1 MMSPRWQKV
10 FADIWGHK
18 FRSLLVV
25 ASITIGLFATGL
37 IVSMD
42 LIISQ
47 DMKAGYAAVNPAN
60 IEIFASPF
68 DQDLVDSV
76 RHVDG
81 VRQAEGVQTL
91 TLRVENTKG
100 EWQPIELKA
109 IPDIDKMAT
118 NLVSLKQGVWPPQER
133 QVAID
138 AYRLGEV
145 AQGVGSTIQVE
156 LPSGKIRELS
166 VTAVTHDQ
174 TIGSVGAGGF
184 FLAPVQGYI
193 TFSTLEW
200 LESPLRMNRLYVTV
214 LDNSTDRAH
223 LQEIADRVTHAVEE
237 SGNVVLFSQVR
248 PENDHPNR
256 VYVDA
261 ISAVLVVLGFLV
273 MFLSAFL
280 ITNTLSA
287 LLNQQ
292 VNHIGIMKAIGARR
306 GQIIAVYM
314 SLIFIYGLTAF
325 VIALPLSGL
334 AAYALM
340 QNFASAINIDL
351 QGFRIEAS
359 VVWLELGI
367 ALVIPQLAGFLP
379 ILNGTRIS
387 VVEALSGL
395 SQNKPRDTKSNRG
408 SFRRLPRPILL
419 SLRNTFRRLGRLSL
433 TLLTLTL
440 GGAIFI
446 ATFNVQSSLTKYIER
461 IGHYFLADVTVNLN
475 DSARISEIEPII
487 QDVPGVAHVEGWAE
501 TAAVLVKSDGTSGQS
516 VSLLAPPAGSRL
528 VNPVML
534 EGRWLRPG
542 DDASVVVNERFR
554 ETFPRLQPGDQIK
567 MKISGEEKTVTVIGF
582 FQMAGKS
589 SGYLAYTTYEYLSV
603 VTHQNNRANSFHVVA
618 AQNNMNLQQQN
629 ALGRA
634 IETRLKDH
642 GFRVAEVEAGRSLTA
657 DTASGLNILTG
668 FLLIMAILIAV
679 VGSIGL
685 AGTMSLNV
693 LERTRE
699 IGIIR
704 AIGASDRSV
713 MELVM
718 VEGLLI
724 GLMSWI
730 FGLLLALPVSSLMA
744 NAIILALFGATA
756 DFTFTLIGVI
766 LWLVVV
772 VILSVLASVGPARNA
787 TRLTIREVLAYE

>member
-1 MMSPRWQKV
+1 MMRPRWQKV

-25 ASITIGLFATGL
+25 ASITIGLFAAGL
-37 IVSMD
+37 IVSMN

-47 DMKAGYAAVNPAN
+47 DMKAGYRAINPAN
-60 IEIFASPF
+60 IQIFASPF

-76 RHVDG
+76 RHIDG

-91 TLRVENTKG
+91 TLRVLNTKG

-109 IPDIDKMAT
+109 IPDIEKMEI
-118 NLVSLKQGVWPPQER
+118 NLVSLKQGIWPPQDR

-138 AYRLGEV
+138 VYRLGEV
-145 AQGVGSTIQVE
+145 SRGVGSTIQVE

-166 VTAVTHDQ
+166 VVGVTHDQ

-193 TFSTLEW
+193 TLQTLEW
-200 LESPLRMNRLYVTV
+200 LDAPTLMNRLYVTV
-214 LDNSTDRAH
+214 RDNPTDRTH
-223 LQEIADRVTHAVEE
+223 LQEIANRVIHTVEAG
-237 SGNVVLFSQVR
+237 GNVVVFSQVR
-248 PENDHPNR
+248 PEDDHPNR

-280 ITNTLSA
+280 ITNTLAA

-306 GQIIAVYM
+306 GQIIAIYM
-314 SLIFIYGLTAF
+314 SLIFVYGLTAF
-325 VIALPLSGL
+325 AIALSLSGW

-340 QNFASAINIDL
+340 ENFAGAINIDL
-351 QGFRIEAS
+351 QGFRIETS
-359 VVWLELGI
+359 VIWLELGI
-367 ALVIPQLAGFLP
+367 ALVIPQLAGIIP

-395 SQNKPRDTKSNRG
+395 SQNKPRDKKSNRE
-408 SFRRLPRPILL
+408 SFRRLPRPVLL
-419 SLRNTFRRLGRLSL
+419 SLRNTFRRPGRLFL

-461 IGHYFLADVTVNLN
+461 IGHYFLADVTVNLS
-475 DSARISEIEPII
+475 DSARIAEIEQII
-487 QDVPGVAHVEGWAE
+487 RGVPGVRHVEGWAA
-501 TAAVLVKSDGTSGQS
+501 TAAVLVKSDSTPGES
-516 VSLLAPPAGSRL
+516 VSLLAPPSSSRL
-528 VNPVML
+528 VDPVIL
-534 EGRWLRPG
+534 EGRWFQPG
-542 DDASVVVNERFR
+542 DDASIVVNERFR
-554 ETFPRLQPGDQIK
+554 ETFPNLQPGDQI
-567 MKISGEEKTVTVIGF
+567 MVKISGKEKVLTVIGF

-589 SGYLAYTTYEYLSV
+589 GGYLAYTTYEYLSV
-603 VTHQNNRANSFHVVA
+603 VIHQNNRANSFRVVA
-618 AQNNMNLQQQN
+618 SQENMTIEAQKT
-629 ALGRA
+629 LGRE
-634 IETRLKDH
+634 IETRLKGRGYRIAD
-642 GFRVAEVEAGRSLTA
+642 VQAGRSLTST
-657 DTASGLNILTG
+657 TASGLNILTG
-668 FLLIMAILIAV
+668 FLMMMAILIAI

-724 GLMSWI
+724 GLMSWL
-730 FGLLLALPVSSLMA
+730 FGLLLAFPVSALMA

-756 DFTFTLIGVI
+756 DFTFTPIGVI

>member
-1 MMSPRWQKV
+1 MMRPRWQKV
-10 FADIWGHK
+10 FADFWGHK
-18 FRSLLVV
+18 FRSLLVI
-25 ASITIGLFATGL
+25 ASIAVGLFAAGM
-37 IVSMD
+37 IVSMN

-47 DMKAGYAAVNPAN
+47 DMRAGYRSVNPAN
-60 IEIFASPF
+60 IQLFVSPF
-68 DQDLVDSV
+68 EQDLVDSV
-76 RHVDG
+76 RHIDG

-91 TLRVENTKG
+91 TLRVLNTKG

-109 IPDIDKMAT
+109 IPDIDTMAINRLSVKT
-118 NLVSLKQGVWPPQER
+118 GVWPPQDR

-138 AYRLGEV
+138 VYRLNEV
-145 AQGVGSTIQVE
+145 ATGVGDTIQVE
-156 LPSGKIRELS
+156 LPSGKIRELPIA
-166 VTAVTHDQ
+166 AVTHDQ

-193 TFSTLEW
+193 TFDTLAW
-200 LESPLRMNRLYVTV
+200 LDLPPLMNRLYVTV
-214 LDNSTDRAH
+214 QDDPTNRTH
-223 LQEIADRVTHAVEE
+223 LQEIANRVAHTVE
-237 SGNVVLFSQVR
+237 SGGKVVVFSQVR
-248 PENDHPNR
+248 PADDHPNR

-261 ISAVLVVLGFLV
+261 ITAVLVVLGFLV

-314 SLIFIYGLTAF
+314 SLIFVYGLTAF
-325 VIALPLSGL
+325 AIAMPLSGW

-351 QGFRIEAS
+351 QGFRFEIP

-367 ALVIPQLAGFLP
+367 ALVVPQLAGFLP

-395 SQNKPRDTKSNRG
+395 RQDKPRERAANRG
-408 SFRRLPRPILL
+408 SFRRLSRPMLL
-419 SLRNTFRRLGRLSL
+419 SLRNTFRRPGRLFL
-433 TLLTLTL
+433 TLFTLTL

-446 ATFNVQSSLTKYIER
+446 ATFNVQSSLTRYIDR
-461 IGHYFLADVTVNLN
+461 ISHYFLADVTVNLS
-475 DSARISEIEPII
+475 DSARIAEIEHLVR
-487 QDVPGVAHVEGWAE
+487 DVPGVKSVEGWAA
-501 TAAVLVKSDGTSGQS
+501 TAAVLVKSDGSSGES
-516 VSLLAPPAGSRL
+516 VSLLAPPLSSQL
-528 VNPVML
+528 VDPVLL
-534 EGRWLRPG
+534 EGRWFQPG
-542 DDASVVVNERFR
+542 DDASIVVNERFR
-554 ETFPRLQPGDQIK
+554 ETFPDLKPGDRIAV
-567 MKISGEEKTVTVIGF
+567 KISGKERVLTVIGF

-589 SGYLAYTTYEYLSV
+589 GGYLAYTTYEYLSAAI
-603 VTHQNNRANSFHVVA
+603 HQKNRANSFRVVA
-618 AQNNMNLQQQN
+618 SQDNLPIEGQK
-629 ALGRA
+629 ALGRE
-634 IETRLKDH
+634 IESRLKAH
-642 GFRVAEVEAGRSLTA
+642 GYRVAAVEAGRSLTST
-657 DTASGLNILTG
+657 TASGLNILTG
-668 FLLIMAILIAV
+668 FLLMMAVLIAI

-704 AIGASDRSV
+704 AIGASDRAV
-713 MELVM
+713 MDLVM

-724 GLMSWI
+724 GLMSWG
-730 FGLLLALPVSSLMA
+730 FGFLLAFPVSAVMA

-756 DFTFTLIGVI
+756 DFTFTPIGVI

-772 VILSVLASVGPARNA
+772 VFLSVLASVGPARNA

>member
-1 MMSPRWQKV
+1 MMRPRWQKV

-18 FRSLLVV
+18 FRSLLVI
-25 ASITIGLFATGL
+25 ASITIGLFAAGL
-37 IVSMD
+37 IVSMS
-42 LIISQ
+42 LIINQ
-47 DMKAGYAAVNPAN
+47 DMKAGYASVNPAG

-68 DQDLVDSV
+68 DRDLVDSI
-76 RHVDG
+76 RHVEG

-91 TLRVENTKG
+91 TLRVQNTKG

-109 IPDIDKMAT
+109 IPDIEMMDI
-118 NLVSLKQGVWPPQER
+118 NRVSLQQGIWPPRDRE
-133 QVAID
+133 VAID
-138 AYRLGEV
+138 VYRLGEI
-145 AQGVGSTIQVE
+145 AQGVGDTIRVE
-156 LPSGKIRELS
+156 LPSGKIRELT
-166 VTAVTHDQ
+166 VAAVTHDQ

-193 TFSTLEW
+193 TFATLEW
-200 LESPLRMNRLYVTV
+200 LDSPPLMNRLFVTV
-214 LDNSTDRAH
+214 QGNPTDRAY
-223 LQEIADRVTHAVEE
+223 LQVIADRVTHAVEAG
-237 SGNVVLFSQVR
+237 GNVVVFSQVR
-248 PENDHPNR
+248 PQNDHPNR

-261 ISAVLVVLGFLV
+261 ITAVLVVLGFLV
-273 MFLSAFL
+273 LFLSGFL

-314 SLIFIYGLTAF
+314 SLIFVYGLTAF
-325 VIALPLSGL
+325 AIALPLSGW

-351 QGFRIEAS
+351 QGFRIEPS

-367 ALVIPQLAGFLP
+367 ALIVPQLAGIIP

-395 SQNKPRDTKSNRG
+395 SQNKPRETRRDRG
-408 SFRRLPRPILL
+408 SFRRLSRPMLL
-419 SLRNTFRRLGRLSL
+419 SLRNTFRRPGRLVL
-433 TLLTLTL
+433 TLTTLTL

-446 ATFNVQSSLTKYIER
+446 ATFNVQSSLTNYIER
-461 IGHYFLADVTVNLN
+461 ISHYFLADVTVDLN
-475 DSARISEIEPII
+475 DSARISEVVQII
-487 QDVPGVAHVEGWAE
+487 RGVPGVSDVEGWAA
-501 TAAVLVKSDGTSGQS
+501 TAAVLVKSDGTPGES
-516 VSLLAPPAGSRL
+516 VSLLAPPADSTL
-528 VNPVML
+528 VNPVIL
-534 EGRWLRPG
+534 EGRWFRPG
-542 DDASVVVNERFR
+542 DDGVIVVNERFR
-554 ETFPRLQPGDQIK
+554 ETFPDLKTGDRIA
-567 MKISGEEKTVTVIGF
+567 MKISGSEKTLTVIGF

-589 SGYLAYTTYEYLSV
+589 GGYLSYTTYEYLSAV
-603 VTHQNNRANSFHVVA
+603 IHENNHANSFRVVGSRK
-618 AQNNMNLQQQN
+618 NMTLEEQI

-642 GFRVAEVEAGRSLTA
+642 GYRIADVQAGRSLTA
-657 DTASGLNILTG
+657 TTASGLNILTG
-668 FLLIMAILIAV
+668 FLLMMAVLIAI

-713 MELVM
+713 MNLVM

-724 GLMSWI
+724 GMMSW
-730 FGLLLALPVSSLMA
+730 LLGVVLALPVSSLMA
-744 NAIILALFGATA
+744 NAIIMALFGATA
-756 DFTFTLIGVI
+756 DFTFTPIGVI
-766 LWLVVV
+766 LWLFVV

>member
-1 MMSPRWQKV
+1 MMRPRWQKV

-25 ASITIGLFATGL
+25 ASITIGLFAAGL
-37 IVSMD
+37 IVSMS
-42 LIISQ
+42 LIINQ
-47 DMKAGYAAVNPAN
+47 DMKAGYASVNPAG

-81 VRQAEGVQTL
+81 VRQAEGVKTL
-91 TLRVENTKG
+91 TLRVLNTKG

-109 IPDIDKMAT
+109 IPDIETMDI
-118 NLVSLKQGVWPPQER
+118 NRVSVKEGIWPPQDR

-138 AYRLGEV
+138 VYRLGEI
-145 AQGVGSTIQVE
+145 AQGVGGTIQVE
-156 LPSGKIRELS
+156 LPSGKIRGLT

-193 TFSTLEW
+193 TFATLEW
-200 LESPLRMNRLYVTV
+200 LDSAPLMNRLYVTV
-214 LDNSTDRAH
+214 QDNPTDRAH
-223 LQEIADRVTHAVEE
+223 LQEIADRVTHAVETG
-237 SGNVVLFSQVR
+237 GNVVIFSHVR
-248 PENDHPNR
+248 PQNDHPNR

-261 ISAVLVVLGFLV
+261 ITAVLVVLGFLV
-273 MFLSAFL
+273 LFLSGFL

-292 VNHIGIMKAIGARR
+292 VNHIGIMKTIGARR

-325 VIALPLSGL
+325 AIALPLSGW

-351 QGFRIEAS
+351 QGFRIEPS

-367 ALVIPQLAGFLP
+367 ALVIPQLAGFVP
-379 ILNGTRIS
+379 IINGTRIS

-395 SQNKPRDTKSNRG
+395 SQNKPQKSLRNRE
-408 SFRRLPRPILL
+408 SFRRLSRPILL
-419 SLRNTFRRLGRLSL
+419 SLRNTFRRPGRLFL

-446 ATFNVQSSLTKYIER
+446 ATFNVQSSLTSYIER
-461 IGHYFLADVTVNLN
+461 IGHYFLADVTVNLS
-475 DSARISEIEPII
+475 DSARISEIEHII
-487 QDVPGVAHVEGWAE
+487 REVPGVRHVEGWAA
-501 TAAVLVKSDGTSGQS
+501 TAAVLVKSDGTPGES
-516 VSLLAPPAGSRL
+516 VSLLAPPAGSQL
-528 VNPVML
+528 VDPVIL
-534 EGRWLRPG
+534 KGRWFRPG
-542 DDASVVVNERFR
+542 DDAVIVVNERFR
-554 ETFPRLQPGDQIK
+554 ETFPELKLGDQIK
-567 MKISGEEKTVTVIGF
+567 IKIFGKEKVVTVIGF

-589 SGYLAYTTYEYLSV
+589 GGYLAYTTYEYLSFV
-603 VTHQNNRANSFHVVA
+603 IHQNNRANSFRVVGSQVNMSLE
-618 AQNNMNLQQQN
+618 AQK
-629 ALGRA
+629 ALGRE

-642 GFRVAEVEAGRSLTA
+642 GYRIADVQAGRSLTA
-657 DTASGLNILTG
+657 TTASGLNILTG
-668 FLLIMAILIAV
+668 FLLMMAVLIAV

-724 GLMSWI
+724 GLMSWV

-756 DFTFTLIGVI
+756 DFTFTPVGVI
-766 LWLVVV
+766 LWGIVV
-772 VILSVLASVGPARNA
+772 VILSVFASVGPARNA

>member
-1 MMSPRWQKV
+1 MMRPRWQKV

-18 FRSLLVV
+18 FRSLLVI
-25 ASITIGLFATGL
+25 ASITIGLFAAGL
-37 IVSMD
+37 IVSMT
-42 LIISQ
+42 LIINE
-47 DMKAGYAAVNPAN
+47 DMKAGFASVNPAG

-76 RHVDG
+76 RHMEG
-81 VRQAEGVQTL
+81 VRAAEGVQTL
-91 TLRVENTKG
+91 TLRVLNTKG
-100 EWQPIELKA
+100 EWQPIVLKA
-109 IPDIDKMAT
+109 VPDIETMDI
-118 NLVSLKQGVWPPQER
+118 NRVSVQQGIWPPRDR

-138 AYRLGEV
+138 VYRLGEI
-145 AQGVGSTIQVE
+145 AQGVGSTIKVE
-156 LPSGKIRELS
+156 LASGKIRELP
-166 VTAVTHDQ
+166 VAAVTHDQ

-193 TFSTLEW
+193 TFATLEW
-200 LESPLRMNRLYVTV
+200 LDSPPLMNRLYVTV
-214 LDNSTDRAH
+214 AENPADRVH
-223 LQEIADRVTHAVEE
+223 LQEVADRVTHAVEAA
-237 SGNVVLFSQVR
+237 GNVVVFSHVR
-248 PENDHPNR
+248 PQDDHPNR

-273 MFLSAFL
+273 LFLSGFL

-314 SLIFIYGLTAF
+314 SLIFVYGLTAF
-325 VIALPLSGL
+325 AVALPLSGW

-351 QGFRIEAS
+351 QGFRIEPS

-367 ALVIPQLAGFLP
+367 ALLIPQLAGFVP
-379 ILNGTRIS
+379 IINGTRIS

-395 SQNKPRDTKSNRG
+395 SQNKPRETRRDRG
-408 SFRRLPRPILL
+408 SFRRLSRPMLL
-419 SLRNTFRRLGRLSL
+419 SLRNTFRRPGRLIL
-433 TLLTLTL
+433 TLTTLTL

-446 ATFNVQSSLTKYIER
+446 ATFNVQSSLTRYIER
-461 IGHYFLADVTVNLN
+461 IGHYFLADVTVDLS
-475 DSARISEIEPII
+475 DSARISEVEQII
-487 QDVPGVAHVEGWAE
+487 RDVPGVADVEAWAA
-501 TAAVLVKSDGTSGQS
+501 TAAVLIKSDGTPGES
-516 VSLLAPPAGSRL
+516 VSLLAPPADSLL
-528 VNPVML
+528 VDPVIL
-534 EGRWLRPG
+534 EGRWFRPG
-542 DDASVVVNERFR
+542 DDAAIVVNERFR
-554 ETFPRLQPGDQIK
+554 ETFPDLKPGDRITI
-567 MKISGEEKTVTVIGF
+567 KISGSEKVVTVIGF

-589 SGYLAYTTYEYLSV
+589 GGYLSYTTYEYLSAV
-603 VTHQNNRANSFHVVA
+603 IHQNNHANSFHVVA
-618 AQNNMNLQQQN
+618 SRASMTLEQQK
-629 ALGRA
+629 ALGRE
-634 IETRLKDH
+634 IETRLKER
-642 GFRVAEVEAGRSLTA
+642 GFRVADVQAGRSLTA
-657 DTASGLNILTG
+657 TTASGLNILTG
-668 FLLIMAILIAV
+668 FLLMMAVLIAI

-713 MELVM
+713 MDLVM

-724 GLMSWI
+724 GMMSW
-730 FGLLLALPVSSLMA
+730 LLGVVLALPVSSLMA

-756 DFTFTLIGVI
+756 DFTFTPIGVI
-766 LWLVVV
+766 LWLFVV
-772 VILSVLASVGPARNA
+772 VILSILASVGPARNA

>member
-1 MMSPRWQKV
+1 MMRPRWQKV

-25 ASITIGLFATGL
+25 ASITIGLFAAGL
-37 IVSMD
+37 IVSMS
-42 LIISQ
+42 LIINE
-47 DMKAGYAAVNPAN
+47 DMKAGFSSVNPAG
-60 IEIFASPF
+60 IDLLASPF
-68 DQDLVDSV
+68 DQDLVDAV
-76 RHVDG
+76 RRIDG
-81 VRQAEGVQTL
+81 VRQAEGVRTL
-91 TLRVENTKG
+91 TLRVLNTKG

-109 IPDIDKMAT
+109 IPDIETMDI
-118 NLVSLKQGVWPPQER
+118 NRVSVLEGIWPPRDR

-138 AYRLGEV
+138 VYRLGEI
-145 AQGVGSTIQVE
+145 AGGIGSTIRVE
-156 LPSGKIRELS
+156 LPSGKIRELAL
-166 VTAVTHDQ
+166 TAVTHDQ

-193 TFSTLEW
+193 TFNTLEW
-200 LESPLRMNRLYVTV
+200 LDSTPQLNRLYVTV
-214 LDNSTDRAH
+214 QDNPTDRAH
-223 LQEIADRVTHAVEE
+223 LQEIADRVTHIVEAG
-237 SGNVVLFSQVR
+237 GNVVISSHLR
-248 PENDHPNR
+248 PQNDHPNR

-261 ISAVLVVLGFLV
+261 ITAVLIVLGFLV
-273 MFLSAFL
+273 LFLSGFL

-292 VNHIGIMKAIGARR
+292 VNHIGIMKTIGARR

-314 SLIFIYGLTAF
+314 SLIFVYGLTAF
-325 VIALPLSGL
+325 AIALPLSGW

-351 QGFRIEAS
+351 QGFRIEPS

-367 ALVIPQLAGFLP
+367 ALVIPQLAGFVP

-395 SQNKPRDTKSNRG
+395 SQNKPQKSPRNRE

-419 SLRNTFRRLGRLSL
+419 SLRNTFRRPGRLFL

-446 ATFNVQSSLTKYIER
+446 ATFNVQSSLTNYIER
-461 IGHYFLADVTVNLN
+461 IGHYFLADVTVNLS
-475 DSARISEIEPII
+475 DSARISEIEQII
-487 QDVPGVAHVEGWAE
+487 REVPGVRHVEGWAA
-501 TAAVLVKSDGTSGQS
+501 TAAVLVKSDGTPGES
-516 VSLLAPPAGSRL
+516 VSLLAPPEGSRM
-528 VNPVML
+528 VDPVIL
-534 EGRWLRPG
+534 EGRWFQPG
-542 DDASVVVNERFR
+542 DDAAIVVNERFR
-554 ETFPRLQPGDQIK
+554 EVFPELKLGDRIRIK
-567 MKISGEEKTVTVIGF
+567 IFGKEKTVTVIGF

-589 SGYLAYTTYEYLSV
+589 GGYLAYTTYEYLSV
-603 VTHQNNRANSFHVVA
+603 VIHQNNRANSFRVA
-618 AQNNMNLQQQN
+618 GFRDNMSLAEQK
-629 ALGRA
+629 ALGQE
-634 IETRLKDH
+634 IEIRLKEH
-642 GFRVAEVEAGRSLTA
+642 GYRISDVQAGRSLTST
-657 DTASGLNILTG
+657 TASGLNILTG
-668 FLLIMAILIAV
+668 FLLMMAVLIAV

-724 GLMSWI
+724 GLMSWV

-756 DFTFTLIGVI
+756 DFTFTPIGVI
-766 LWLVVV
+766 LWGIVV
-772 VILSVLASVGPARNA
+772 VILSVFASVGPARNA

>member
-1 MMSPRWQKV
+1 MMRPRWQKV

-18 FRSLLVV
+18 FRSLLVI
-25 ASITIGLFATGL
+25 ASITIGLFAAGL
-37 IVSMD
+37 IVSMS
-42 LIISQ
+42 LIINQ
-47 DMKAGYAAVNPAN
+47 DMKAGYAAINPAG
-60 IEIFASPF
+60 IEVFASPF
-68 DQDLVDSV
+68 DQDLVDSI
-76 RHVDG
+76 RRIDG

-91 TLRVENTKG
+91 TLRVLNTKG

-109 IPDIDKMAT
+109 IPDIETMAIGR
-118 NLVSLKQGVWPPQER
+118 VSVQEGIWPPQDR

-138 AYRLGEV
+138 VYRLGEV
-145 AQGVGSTIQVE
+145 AEGVGSTIQVE
-156 LPSGKIRELS
+156 LPSGKIRELA

-193 TFSTLEW
+193 TFDTLAW
-200 LESPLRMNRLYVTV
+200 LDSPPLMNRLYVTV
-214 LDNSTDRAH
+214 QDRPTDRDH
-223 LQEIADRVTHAVEE
+223 LQEIADRVTHAVEQG
-237 SGNVVLFSQVR
+237 GNVVVFSHVR
-248 PENDHPNR
+248 PQNDHPNR

-261 ISAVLVVLGFLV
+261 VTAVLVVLGFLV
-273 MFLSAFL
+273 LFLSAFL
-280 ITNTLSA
+280 ITNTLAA
-287 LLNQQ
+287 LLTQQ
-292 VNHIGIMKAIGARR
+292 VNHIGIMKTIGARR
-306 GQIIAVYM
+306 GQIIAIYM
-314 SLIFIYGLTAF
+314 SLIFVYGLTAF
-325 VIALPLSGL
+325 AIALPLSGW

-340 QNFASAINIDL
+340 RNFASAINIDL
-351 QGFRIEAS
+351 QGFRIEPS

-367 ALVIPQLAGFLP
+367 ALVIPQLAGIVP

-395 SQNKPRDTKSNRG
+395 SQNKPKEPKRSRG
-408 SFRRLPRPILL
+408 SFRRLSRPMLL
-419 SLRNTFRRLGRLSL
+419 SLRNTFRRPGRLAL
-433 TLLTLTL
+433 TLTTLTL

-446 ATFNVQSSLTKYIER
+446 ATFNVQSSLTRYIER

-475 DSARISEIEPII
+475 DSARISEVEQII
-487 QDVPGVAHVEGWAE
+487 RKVPGVAHVEGWAA
-501 TAAVLVKSDGTSGQS
+501 TSAVLVKSDGKPGES
-516 VSLLAPPAGSRL
+516 VSLLAPPADSRL
-528 VNPVML
+528 VDPVIL
-534 EGRWLRPG
+534 EGRWFRPG
-542 DDASVVVNERFR
+542 DDAVIVVNERFR
-554 ETFPRLQPGDQIK
+554 ETFPELKLGDHINIK
-567 MKISGEEKTVTVIGF
+567 IFGKEKIVSVIGF

-589 SGYLAYTTYEYLSV
+589 GGYLAYTTYEYLSV
-603 VTHQNNRANSFHVVA
+603 VIHQNNRANSFRVTGSRDTMSLEE
-618 AQNNMNLQQQN
+618 QK
-629 ALGRA
+629 ALGRE
-634 IETRLKDH
+634 IETSLKEH
-642 GFRVAEVEAGRSLTA
+642 GYRITDVQAGRSLTA
-657 DTASGLNILTG
+657 TTASGLNILTG
-668 FLLIMAILIAV
+668 FLLMMAVLIAV

-724 GLMSWI
+724 GLMSWV

-756 DFTFTLIGVI
+756 DFTFTPIGVI
-766 LWLVVV
+766 LWGIVV
-772 VILSVLASVGPARNA
+772 VILSVFASVGPARNA

>member
-1 MMSPRWQKV
+1 MMRPRWQKV

-18 FRSLLVV
+18 FRSLLVI
-25 ASITIGLFATGL
+25 ASITIGLFAAGL
-37 IVSMD
+37 IVSMS
-42 LIISQ
+42 LIINQ
-47 DMKAGYAAVNPAN
+47 DMKAGYASVNPAG

-68 DQDLVDSV
+68 DQDLVGSV
-76 RHVDG
+76 RHIEG

-91 TLRVENTKG
+91 TLRVQNTKG

-109 IPDIDKMAT
+109 IPDIETMDI
-118 NLVSLKQGVWPPQER
+118 NRVSVKEGIWPPRDR

-138 AYRLGEV
+138 VYRLGEV
-145 AQGVGSTIQVE
+145 AKGIGSTIQVE
-156 LPSGKIRELS
+156 LPSGKIRELT

-193 TFSTLEW
+193 TFATLDW
-200 LESPLRMNRLYVTV
+200 LDSAPLMNRLYVTV
-214 LDNSTDRAH
+214 QDNPTDRAH
-223 LQEIADRVTHAVEE
+223 LQEIADRVTHAVETA
-237 SGNVVLFSQVR
+237 GNVVIFSHVR
-248 PENDHPNR
+248 PQNDHPNR

-261 ISAVLVVLGFLV
+261 VTAVLVVLGFLV
-273 MFLSAFL
+273 LFLSGFL

-292 VNHIGIMKAIGARR
+292 VNHIGIMKTIGARR

-314 SLIFIYGLTAF
+314 SLIFVYGLTAF
-325 VIALPLSGL
+325 AIALPLSGW

-351 QGFRIEAS
+351 QGFRIEPS

-367 ALVIPQLAGFLP
+367 ALVIPQMAGFIP
-379 ILNGTRIS
+379 IINGTRIS

-395 SQNKPRDTKSNRG
+395 SQNKPPKRQRNRE
-408 SFRRLPRPILL
+408 SFRRLSRPILL
-419 SLRNTFRRLGRLSL
+419 SLRNTFRRPGRLFL

-446 ATFNVQSSLTKYIER
+446 ATFNVQSSLTRYIER
-461 IGHYFLADVTVNLN
+461 IGHYFLADVTVNLS
-475 DSARISEIEPII
+475 DSARISEIEQII
-487 QDVPGVAHVEGWAE
+487 REVPGVRHVEGWAA
-501 TAAVLVKSDGTSGQS
+501 TAAVLVKSDGTPGES

-528 VNPVML
+528 VDPVIL
-534 EGRWLRPG
+534 EGRWFQAG
-542 DDASVVVNERFR
+542 DDAAIVVNERFR
-554 ETFPRLQPGDQIK
+554 ETFPELKLGDRIK
-567 MKISGEEKTVTVIGF
+567 MKIFGQEKIVTVIGF

-589 SGYLAYTTYEYLSV
+589 GGYLAYTTYEYLSV
-603 VTHQNNRANSFHVVA
+603 VIHQNNRANSFRVVGSRDTMSLE
-618 AQNNMNLQQQN
+618 AQK
-629 ALGRA
+629 ALGRE
-634 IETRLKDH
+634 IETRLKERGYRISD
-642 GFRVAEVEAGRSLTA
+642 VQAGRSLTA
-657 DTASGLNILTG
+657 TTASGLNILTG
-668 FLLIMAILIAV
+668 FLLMMAVLIAV

-730 FGLLLALPVSSLMA
+730 FGLLLALPVSSMMA

-756 DFTFTLIGVI
+756 DFTFTPIGVI
-766 LWLVVV
+766 LWGIVV
-772 VILSVLASVGPARNA
+772 VILSVFASVGPARNA

>member
-1 MMSPRWQKV
+1 MMRPRWQKV

-18 FRSLLVV
+18 FRSLLVI
-25 ASITIGLFATGL
+25 ASITIGLFAAGL
-37 IVSMD
+37 IVSMS
-42 LIISQ
+42 LIINQ
-47 DMKAGYAAVNPAN
+47 DMKAGYAAVNPAE
-60 IEIFASPF
+60 IQIFASPF
-68 DQDLVDSV
+68 DQDLVDSI
-76 RHVDG
+76 RHVEG

-91 TLRVENTKG
+91 TLRVRNLKG

-109 IPDIDKMAT
+109 IPEIATMDI
-118 NLVSLKQGVWPPQER
+118 NRVSVQQGAWPPQDR

-138 AYRLGEV
+138 VYRLGEV
-145 AQGVGSTIQVE
+145 AAGVGSAIQVE

-166 VTAVTHDQ
+166 VAAVTHDQ

-193 TFSTLEW
+193 TFATLEW
-200 LESPLRMNRLYVTV
+200 LDAPPLMNRLYVTV
-214 LDNSTDRAH
+214 RENPTDRAH
-223 LQEIADRVTHAVEE
+223 LQEIADKVTHAVEDG
-237 SGNVVLFSQVR
+237 GNVVVFSQVR
-248 PENDHPNR
+248 PQNDHPNR

-261 ISAVLVVLGFLV
+261 ITAVLVVLGFLV
-273 MFLSAFL
+273 LFLSGFL
-280 ITNTLSA
+280 ITNTLAA

-306 GQIIAVYM
+306 GQIISVYM
-314 SLIFIYGLTAF
+314 SLIFVYGLTAF
-325 VIALPLSGL
+325 AVALPLSGW

-351 QGFRIEAS
+351 QGFRIEPS

-367 ALVIPQLAGFLP
+367 ALLIPQLAGIVP

-395 SQNKPRDTKSNRG
+395 SQNKPRETKRDRG
-408 SFRRLPRPILL
+408 SFRRLSRPMLL
-419 SLRNTFRRLGRLSL
+419 SLRNTFRRPGRLAL
-433 TLLTLTL
+433 TLTTLTL

-446 ATFNVQSSLTKYIER
+446 ATFNVQSSLTNYISR
-461 IGHYFLADVTVNLN
+461 ISHYFLADVTVNLN
-475 DSARISEIEPII
+475 SGARRSEVEQII
-487 QDVPGVAHVEGWAE
+487 RAVPGVADVEGWAA
-501 TAAVLVKSDGTSGQS
+501 TAAVLVKADGTPGDS
-516 VSLLAPPAGSRL
+516 VSLLAPPADSTL
-528 VNPVML
+528 VNPVIL

-542 DDASVVVNERFR
+542 DDGSIVVNERFR
-554 ETFPRLQPGDQIK
+554 ETFPDLKPGDRIK
-567 MKISGEEKTVTVIGF
+567 IKISGSEKVLTVIGF

-589 SGYLAYTTYEYLSV
+589 GGFLAYTTYEYLSV
-603 VTHQNNRANSFHVVA
+603 VIHQNNHANSFRVVA
-618 AQNNMNLQQQN
+618 SRKNMTLAEQK
-629 ALGRA
+629 ALGQA
-634 IETRLKDH
+634 IETRLKQR
-642 GFRVAEVEAGRSLTA
+642 GFRIAEVEAGRSLTA
-657 DTASGLNILTG
+657 TTASGLNILTG
-668 FLLIMAILIAV
+668 FLLMMAVLIAV

-704 AIGASDRSV
+704 AIGASDRAV
-713 MELVM
+713 MNLVM

-730 FGLLLALPVSSLMA
+730 IGVGLALPVSSLMA
-744 NAIILALFGATA
+744 NAIIMALFGATA
-756 DFTFTLIGVI
+756 DFTFTPIGVF

-772 VILSVLASVGPARNA
+772 VILSVFASVGPARNA

>member
-18 FRSLLVV
+18 FRSLLVI

-42 LIISQ
+42 LIIGQ
-47 DMKAGYAAVNPAN
+47 DMKTGYAAVNPAN
-60 IEIFASPF
+60 IEIFATPF
-68 DQDLVDSV
+68 NQDLVDSI
-76 RHVDG
+76 RHIDG
-81 VRQAEGVQTL
+81 IRQVEGVQTL
-91 TLRVENTKG
+91 TLRVLNTKG
-100 EWQPIELKA
+100 EWQPIELQA
-109 IPDIDKMAT
+109 IPDIETMAI
-118 NLVSLKQGVWPPQER
+118 NRLSLKQGAWPPQDR

-138 AYRLGEV
+138 AYRLTEV
-145 AQGVGSTIQVE
+145 AKGVGSTIQVE
-156 LPSGKIRELS
+156 LPSGTIRELP
-166 VTAVTHDQ
+166 VVAVTHDQ

-193 TFSTLEW
+193 TYATLEW
-200 LESPLRMNRLYVTV
+200 LESPLLMNRLYITV
-214 LDNSTDRAH
+214 QVNPNDRVH
-223 LQEIADRVTHAVEE
+223 LQAIADRVTRTVED

-248 PENDHPNR
+248 PEDDHPNR

-273 MFLSAFL
+273 MFLSGFL

-292 VNHIGIMKAIGARR
+292 VSHIGIMKAIGARR

-325 VIALPLSGL
+325 VIALPLSGW
-334 AAYALM
+334 AAYVLM
-340 QNFASAINIDL
+340 QNFASAINVDL
-351 QGFRIEAS
+351 QGFRIEPS

-395 SQNKPRDTKSNRG
+395 RQNKPRETKSNGGRF
-408 SFRRLPRPILL
+408 SHLPRPILL
-419 SLRNTFRRLGRLSL
+419 SLRNTFRRPGRLAL
-433 TLLTLTL
+433 TLLTLTM

-487 QDVPGVAHVEGWAE
+487 QGVPGVTHVEGWAE
-501 TAAVLVKSDGTSGQS
+501 TAAVLVKSDGTPGES
-516 VSLLAPPAGSRL
+516 VSLLAPPAGSKL

-534 EGRWLRPG
+534 EGRWLRAG
-542 DDASVVVNERFR
+542 DDGSVVVNERFR
-554 ETFPRLQPGDQIK
+554 ETFPNLKPGDQIK

-589 SGYLAYTTYEYLSV
+589 GGYLAYTTYEYLSV

-618 AQNNMNLQQQN
+618 ARNNMTLEQQN

-634 IETRLKDH
+634 IETRLKEH
-642 GFRVAEVEAGRSLTA
+642 GFSVAEAQAGRSLTST
-657 DTASGLNILTG
+657 TASGLNILTD
-668 FLLIMAILIAV
+668 FLLIMAILIAI

-704 AIGASDRSV
+704 AIGASDRAV
-713 MELVM
+713 MEMVM

-724 GLMSWI
+724 GMMSWI
-730 FGLLLALPVSSLMA
+730 LGVLLALPVSSLMA

-756 DFTFTLIGVI
+756 DFTFAPIGII

>member
-18 FRSLLVV
+18 FRSLLVI
-25 ASITIGLFATGL
+25 ASIAIGLFAAGL

-47 DMKAGYAAVNPAN
+47 DMKTGYASVNPAN
-60 IEIFASPF
+60 IEIYASPF
-68 DQDLVDSV
+68 DQDLVDAV
-76 RHVDG
+76 RHIDG

-91 TLRVENTKG
+91 TLRVLNTKG

-109 IPDIDKMAT
+109 IPDIGQSEVNRVK
-118 NLVSLKQGVWPPQER
+118 LLQGVWPPQDR

-138 AYRLGEV
+138 KYRLGEV

-193 TFSTLEW
+193 TFATLDW
-200 LESPLRMNRLYVTV
+200 LDSPPLMNRLYVTV
-214 LDNSTDRAH
+214 ADNPTDRAH
-223 LQEIADRVTHAVEE
+223 LQEVADRVTHAVED
-237 SGNVVLFSQVR
+237 SGKVVVFSQVR
-248 PENDHPNR
+248 PEDDHPNH

-261 ISAVLVVLGFLV
+261 ISAVLVMLGFLV
-273 MFLSAFL
+273 VFLSGFL

-314 SLIFIYGLTAF
+314 SLIFIYGLVAF
-325 VIALPLSGL
+325 VIALPLSGW

-340 QNFASAINIDL
+340 QNFASAINVDL
-351 QGFRIEAS
+351 QGFRIEPS

-395 SQNKPRDTKSNRG
+395 RQNKPRDSKRNRE
-408 SFRRLPRPILL
+408 SIRRLPRPMLL
-419 SLRNTFRRLGRLSL
+419 SLRNTFRRPGRLFL

-461 IGHYFLADVTVNLN
+461 IGHYFLADVTVSLN
-475 DSARISEIEPII
+475 DSARISEIESII
-487 QDVPGVAHVEGWAE
+487 RDVPGVAHVEGWAA
-501 TAAVLVKSDGTSGQS
+501 TGAVLMKSDGTPGES
-516 VSLLAPPAGSRL
+516 VSLLAPPSGSEL
-528 VNPVML
+528 VNPVIL

-542 DDASVVVNERFR
+542 DDGSIVVNERFR
-554 ETFPRLQPGDQIK
+554 ETFPDLKPGDQIK
-567 MKISGEEKTVTVIGF
+567 IKISGKEQTLTVIGF

-589 SGYLAYTTYEYLSV
+589 GGYLAYTTYEYLSV
-603 VTHQNNRANSFHVVA
+603 VIHQNNRANSFHVVA
-618 AQNNMNLQQQN
+618 TRENMTLEQQN

-634 IETRLKDH
+634 IETRLKEH
-642 GFRVAEVEAGRSLTA
+642 GFRVSEVEAGRSLTST
-657 DTASGLNILTG
+657 TASGLNILTS
-668 FLLIMAILIAV
+668 FLLIMAVLIAI

-718 VEGLLI
+718 VEGMLI
-724 GLMSWI
+724 GLMSWVL
-730 FGLLLALPVSSLMA
+730 GLLLALPVSSLMA

-756 DFTFTLIGVI
+756 DFTFTPIGVF

>member
-1 MMSPRWQKV
+1 MMRPRWQKV

-18 FRSLLVV
+18 FRSLLVI
-25 ASITIGLFATGL
+25 ASITIGLFAAGL
-37 IVSMD
+37 IVSMS
-42 LIISQ
+42 LIINQ
-47 DMKAGYAAVNPAN
+47 DMKAGYASVNPAE
-60 IEIFASPF
+60 IEVFASPF

-76 RHVDG
+76 RHIDG
-81 VRQAEGVQTL
+81 VRQAEGAQIL
-91 TLRVENTKG
+91 TLRVLNTKG

-109 IPDIDKMAT
+109 VPEIDTMDI
-118 NLVSLKQGVWPPQER
+118 NRVSVQQGVWPPQDR

-138 AYRLGEV
+138 VYRLGEV
-145 AQGVGSTIQVE
+145 ARGVGGTIQVE
-156 LPSGKIRELS
+156 LPSGKIRELA
-166 VTAVTHDQ
+166 VAAVTHDQ

-193 TFSTLEW
+193 TFATLAW
-200 LESPLRMNRLYVTV
+200 MDSPPLMNRLYVTV
-214 LDNSTDRAH
+214 QGDPTDRAH
-223 LQEIADRVTHAVEE
+223 LQDVADRVTHAVEA
-237 SGNVVLFSQVR
+237 GGYVVVFSQVR
-248 PENDHPNR
+248 PQDDHPNR

-261 ISAVLVVLGFLV
+261 ITAVLVVLGFLV
-273 MFLSAFL
+273 LFLSGFL
-280 ITNTLSA
+280 ITNTLAA

-314 SLIFIYGLTAF
+314 SLIFVYGLTAF
-325 VIALPLSGL
+325 AIALPLSGW

-351 QGFRIEAS
+351 QGFRIEPS

-367 ALVIPQLAGFLP
+367 ALVIPQLAGIVP

-395 SQNKPRDTKSNRG
+395 SQKKTRETKRDRG
-408 SFRRLPRPILL
+408 SFRKLSRPMLL
-419 SLRNTFRRLGRLSL
+419 SLRNTFRRPGRLFL

-446 ATFNVQSSLTKYIER
+446 ATFNVQTSLTNYIER
-461 IGHYFLADVTVNLN
+461 IGHYFLADVTVNLS
-475 DSARISEIEPII
+475 DSARIAEVEQII
-487 QDVPGVAHVEGWAE
+487 RGVPGVAHVEGWAA
-501 TAAVLVKSDGTSGQS
+501 TAAVLEKSDGTPGES
-516 VSLLAPPAGSRL
+516 VSLLAPPAASRL
-528 VNPVML
+528 VDPVIL
-534 EGRWLRPG
+534 EGRWFRPG
-542 DDASVVVNERFR
+542 DEAAIVVNERFR
-554 ETFPRLQPGDQIK
+554 ETFPDLKLGDQIR
-567 MKISGEEKTVTVIGF
+567 MKIFGQEKTVTVIGF

-589 SGYLAYTTYEYLSV
+589 GGYLAYTTYEYLSV
-603 VTHQNNRANSFHVVA
+603 VIHQNNRANSFRVVGS
-618 AQNNMNLQQQN
+618 QNHMSLDAQN
-629 ALGRA
+629 ALGRE
-634 IETRLKDH
+634 IETRLKENGYRITD
-642 GFRVAEVEAGRSLTA
+642 VQAGRSLTA
-657 DTASGLNILTG
+657 TTASGLNILTG
-668 FLLIMAILIAV
+668 FLLMMAVLIAI

-730 FGLLLALPVSSLMA
+730 FGLLLAIPVSALMA

-756 DFTFTLIGVI
+756 DFTFTPIGVF
-766 LWLVVV
+766 LWGIVVV
-772 VILSVLASVGPARNA
+772 VLSILASVGPARNA

>member
-1 MMSPRWQKV
+1 MMRPRWQKV

-18 FRSLLVV
+18 FRSLLVI
-25 ASITIGLFATGL
+25 ASITIGLFAAGL
-37 IVSMD
+37 IVSMT
-42 LIISQ
+42 LIINE
-47 DMKAGYAAVNPAN
+47 DMKAGFASVNPAG

-76 RHVDG
+76 RHMEG
-81 VRQAEGVQTL
+81 VRAAEGVQTL
-91 TLRVENTKG
+91 TLRVLNTKG
-100 EWQPIELKA
+100 EWQPIVLKA
-109 IPDIDKMAT
+109 IPDIETMDI
-118 NLVSLKQGVWPPQER
+118 NRVSVEQGIWPPRDR

-138 AYRLGEV
+138 VYRLGEI
-145 AQGVGSTIQVE
+145 ARGVGSTIKVE
-156 LPSGKIRELS
+156 LASGKIRELP
-166 VTAVTHDQ
+166 VAAVTHDQ

-193 TFSTLEW
+193 TFATLEW
-200 LESPLRMNRLYVTV
+200 LDSPPLMNRLYVTV
-214 LDNSTDRAH
+214 AENPADRVR
-223 LQEIADRVTHAVEE
+223 LQEVADRVTHAVEAA
-237 SGNVVLFSQVR
+237 GNVVVFSHVR
-248 PENDHPNR
+248 PQDDHPNR

-261 ISAVLVVLGFLV
+261 VSAVLVVLGFLV
-273 MFLSAFL
+273 LFLSGFL

-314 SLIFIYGLTAF
+314 SLIFVYGLTAF
-325 VIALPLSGL
+325 AVALPLSGW

-351 QGFRIEAS
+351 QGFRIEPS

-367 ALVIPQLAGFLP
+367 ALLIPQLAGFVP
-379 ILNGTRIS
+379 IINGTRIS

-395 SQNKPRDTKSNRG
+395 SQNKPRETRRDRG
-408 SFRRLPRPILL
+408 SFRRLSRPMLL
-419 SLRNTFRRLGRLSL
+419 SLRNTFRRPGRLIL
-433 TLLTLTL
+433 TLTTLTL

-446 ATFNVQSSLTKYIER
+446 ATFNVQSSLTRYIER
-461 IGHYFLADVTVNLN
+461 IGHYFLADVTVDLS
-475 DSARISEIEPII
+475 DSARISEVEQII
-487 QDVPGVAHVEGWAE
+487 RDVPGVADVEAWAA
-501 TAAVLVKSDGTSGQS
+501 TAAVLIKSDGTPGES
-516 VSLLAPPAGSRL
+516 VSLLAPPADSLL
-528 VNPVML
+528 VDPVIL
-534 EGRWLRPG
+534 EGRWFRPG
-542 DDASVVVNERFR
+542 DDAAIVVNERFR
-554 ETFPRLQPGDQIK
+554 ETFPDLKPGDRITI
-567 MKISGEEKTVTVIGF
+567 KISGSEKVVTVIGF

-589 SGYLAYTTYEYLSV
+589 GGYLSYTTYEYLSAV
-603 VTHQNNRANSFHVVA
+603 IHQNNHANSFHVVA
-618 AQNNMNLQQQN
+618 SRASMTLEQQK
-629 ALGRA
+629 ALGRE
-634 IETRLKDH
+634 IETRLKER
-642 GFRVAEVEAGRSLTA
+642 GFRVADVQAGRSLTA
-657 DTASGLNILTG
+657 TTASGLNILTG
-668 FLLIMAILIAV
+668 FLLMMAVLIAI

-713 MELVM
+713 MDLVM

-724 GLMSWI
+724 GMMSW
-730 FGLLLALPVSSLMA
+730 LLGVVLALPVSSLMA

-756 DFTFTLIGVI
+756 DFTFTPIGVI
-766 LWLVVV
+766 LWLFVV
-772 VILSVLASVGPARNA
+772 VILSILASVGPARNA

>member
-1 MMSPRWQKV
+1 MMRPRWQKV

-18 FRSLLVV
+18 FRSLLVI
-25 ASITIGLFATGL
+25 ASITIGLFAAGL
-37 IVSMD
+37 IVSMT
-42 LIISQ
+42 LIINQ
-47 DMKAGYAAVNPAN
+47 DMKAGYASVNPAN
-60 IEIFASPF
+60 IEVFASPF

-76 RHVDG
+76 RHTAG
-81 VRQAEGVQTL
+81 VSQAEGVQTL
-91 TLRVENTKG
+91 TLRVLNTKG

-109 IPDIDKMAT
+109 IPDIETMDI
-118 NLVSLKQGVWPPQER
+118 NRVSVKEGIWPPQDR

-138 AYRLGEV
+138 IYRLGEV
-145 AQGVGSTIQVE
+145 AKGVGSTIQVE
-156 LPSGKIRELS
+156 LPSGKIRELT
-166 VTAVTHDQ
+166 VAAVTHDQ

-193 TFSTLEW
+193 TFATLEW
-200 LESPLRMNRLYVTV
+200 LDSPPLMNRLYVTV
-214 LDNSTDRAH
+214 QDNPTDRVH
-223 LQEIADRVTHAVEE
+223 LQEIADRVTHAVETG
-237 SGNVVLFSQVR
+237 GNVVIFSQVR
-248 PENDHPNR
+248 PQDDHPNR

-273 MFLSAFL
+273 LFLSGFL
-280 ITNTLSA
+280 ITNTLAA
-287 LLNQQ
+287 LLTQQ
-292 VNHIGIMKAIGARR
+292 VNHIGIMKTIGARR

-314 SLIFIYGLTAF
+314 SLIFVYGLTAF
-325 VIALPLSGL
+325 AIALPLSGW

-351 QGFRIEAS
+351 QGFRIEPS

-367 ALVIPQLAGFLP
+367 ALVIPQLAGIVP

-395 SQNKPRDTKSNRG
+395 NQNKPRETKRDRG
-408 SFRRLPRPILL
+408 SFRRLSRPMLL
-419 SLRNTFRRLGRLSL
+419 SLRNTFRRPGRLIL
-433 TLLTLTL
+433 TLTTLTL

-475 DSARISEIEPII
+475 DSARISEVEQII
-487 QDVPGVAHVEGWAE
+487 REVPGVRHVEGWAA
-501 TAAVLVKSDGTSGQS
+501 TAAVLVKSDGTAGES

-528 VNPVML
+528 VDPVLL
-534 EGRWLRPG
+534 EGRWFQTG
-542 DDASVVVNERFR
+542 DDAVIVVNERFR
-554 ETFPRLQPGDQIK
+554 ETFPKLKLGDQIK
-567 MKISGEEKTVTVIGF
+567 IKIFGKEKAVSVIGF

-589 SGYLAYTTYEYLSV
+589 GGYLAYTTYEYLSV
-603 VTHQNNRANSFHVVA
+603 VIHQSNRANSFRITGSQENMSLK
-618 AQNNMNLQQQN
+618 AQK
-629 ALGRA
+629 ALGRE
-634 IETRLKDH
+634 IETRLKEH
-642 GFRVAEVEAGRSLTA
+642 GFRIADVEAGRSLTA
-657 DTASGLNILTG
+657 TTASGLNILTG
-668 FLLIMAILIAV
+668 FLLMMAVLIAV

-724 GLMSWI
+724 GLMSWV
-730 FGLLLALPVSSLMA
+730 FGLILALPVSSLMA

-756 DFTFTLIGVI
+756 DFTFTPIGVF
-766 LWLVVV
+766 LWGIVV
-772 VILSVLASVGPARNA
+772 VILSVFASVGPARNA

>member
-1 MMSPRWQKV
+1 MMRPRWQKV

-18 FRSLLVV
+18 FRSLLVI
-25 ASITIGLFATGL
+25 ASITIGLFAAGL
-37 IVSMD
+37 IVSMS
-42 LIISQ
+42 LIINK
-47 DMKAGYAAVNPAN
+47 DMKAGYASVNPAG
-60 IEIFASPF
+60 IEVFASPF
-68 DQDLVDSV
+68 NQDLVDSV
-76 RHVDG
+76 RHIDG
-81 VRQAEGVQTL
+81 VRQAEGIQTL
-91 TLRVENTKG
+91 TLRVLNTKG

-109 IPDIDKMAT
+109 VPDIETMDI
-118 NLVSLKQGVWPPQER
+118 NRVSLQQGVWPPRDRE
-133 QVAID
+133 VAID
-138 AYRLGEV
+138 VYRLGEV
-145 AQGVGSTIQVE
+145 AAGVGSTIRVE
-156 LPSGKIRELS
+156 LPSGKIRELK
-166 VTAVTHDQ
+166 VAAVTHDQ

-193 TFSTLEW
+193 TFDTLEW
-200 LESPLRMNRLYVTV
+200 LDSPPLMNRLYVTV
-214 LDNSTDRAH
+214 QGDPTDRAG
-223 LQEIADRVTHAVEE
+223 LQAISERVTHAVE
-237 SGNVVLFSQVR
+237 SAGNVVVFSHIRLQ
-248 PENDHPNR
+248 NDHPNR

-261 ISAVLVVLGFLV
+261 ITAVLVVLGFLV
-273 MFLSAFL
+273 LFLSGFL
-280 ITNTLSA
+280 ITNTLAA

-306 GQIIAVYM
+306 GQIIAIYM

-325 VIALPLSGL
+325 AVALPLSGW

-351 QGFRIEAS
+351 QGFRIEPA

-367 ALVIPQLAGFLP
+367 ALVIPQLAGIIP

-395 SQNKPRDTKSNRG
+395 SQNKPRNSGRDRG
-408 SFRRLPRPILL
+408 SFRRLSRPMLL
-419 SLRNTFRRLGRLSL
+419 SLRNTFRHPGRLAL
-433 TLLTLTL
+433 TLTTLTL

-446 ATFNVQSSLTKYIER
+446 ATFNVQVSLTNYIER
-461 IGHYFLADVTVNLN
+461 IGHYFLADVTVNLS
-475 DSARISEIEPII
+475 DSARISEIEQII
-487 QDVPGVAHVEGWAE
+487 REVPGVRHVEGWAA
-501 TAAVLVKSDGTSGQS
+501 TAAVLVKSDGTPGES
-516 VSLLAPPAGSRL
+516 VSLLAPPEGSRM
-528 VNPVML
+528 VDPVIL
-534 EGRWLRPG
+534 EGRWFQPG
-542 DDASVVVNERFR
+542 DDAAIVVNERFR
-554 ETFPRLQPGDQIK
+554 ETFPELKLGDQIRI
-567 MKISGEEKTVTVIGF
+567 KIFGKEKAVTVIGF

-589 SGYLAYTTYEYLSV
+589 GGYLAYTTYEYLSV
-603 VTHQNNRANSFHVVA
+603 VIHQNKRANSFRVA
-618 AQNNMNLQQQN
+618 GFRDNLSLAEQK

-634 IETRLKDH
+634 IETALKDH
-642 GFRVAEVEAGRSLTA
+642 GYRIADVQAGRSLTTT
-657 DTASGLNILTG
+657 TASGLNILTG
-668 FLLIMAILIAV
+668 FLLMMAVLIAI

-713 MELVM
+713 MDLVM

-724 GLMSWI
+724 GMMSWVL
-730 FGLLLALPVSSLMA
+730 GLLVALPVSSLMA

-756 DFTFTLIGVI
+756 DFTFTPIGVF

>member
-18 FRSLLVV
+18 FRSLLVI

-47 DMKAGYAAVNPAN
+47 DMKTGYAAVNPAN
-60 IEIFASPF
+60 IQVFTTPF
-68 DQDLVDSV
+68 NQDLVDSV

-91 TLRVENTKG
+91 TLRVLNTKG

-109 IPDIDKMAT
+109 IPDIDKMAI
-118 NLVSLKQGVWPPQER
+118 NLVSLKQGVWPPQDR

-200 LESPLRMNRLYVTV
+200 LESPLLMNRLYVTV
-214 LDNSTDRAH
+214 QDNSTDRAH
-223 LQEIADRVTHAVEE
+223 LQVIADRVTHAVEE

-248 PENDHPNR
+248 PEDDHPNR

-325 VIALPLSGL
+325 VIALPLSGW

-351 QGFRIEAS
+351 QGFRIEPS

-395 SQNKPRDTKSNRG
+395 SQNKPRETKSNRG

-419 SLRNTFRRLGRLSL
+419 SLRNTFRRPGRLFL

-487 QDVPGVAHVEGWAE
+487 QSVPGVAHVEGWAE
-501 TAAVLVKSDGTSGQS
+501 TAAVLVKSDGTPGES

-528 VNPVML
+528 VNPVLL
-534 EGRWLRPG
+534 EGRWLQPG
-542 DDASVVVNERFR
+542 DEGSVVVNERFR
-554 ETFPRLQPGDQIK
+554 ETFPDLKPGDQIK
-567 MKISGEEKTVTVIGF
+567 MKISGEERTVTIIGF

-618 AQNNMNLQQQN
+618 TQNNMSLEQQN

-634 IETRLKDH
+634 IETHLKDY

-657 DTASGLNILTG
+657 DTAGGLNILTG

-730 FGLLLALPVSSLMA
+730 LGVLLALPVSSLMA

-756 DFTFTLIGVI
+756 DFSFTPIGVI

>member
-1 MMSPRWQKV
+1 MLSPRWQKV
-10 FADIWGHK
+10 FADVWGHK
-18 FRSLLVV
+18 FRSLLVI
-25 ASITIGLFATGL
+25 ASITIGLFAAGL
-37 IVSMD
+37 IVSMN

-47 DMKAGYAAVNPAN
+47 DMKAGYRAVNPAN
-60 IEIFASPF
+60 IQLFASPF

-91 TLRVENTKG
+91 TLRVLSTKG

-109 IPDIDKMAT
+109 IPDIGKMDI
-118 NLVSLKQGVWPPQER
+118 NRVRLMQGVWPPLDR

-138 AYRLGEV
+138 TYRLGEV

-166 VTAVTHDQ
+166 VVAVTHDQ
-174 TIGSVGAGGF
+174 TIGSVSAGGF

-193 TFSTLEW
+193 TFATLEW
-200 LESPLRMNRLYVTV
+200 LDSPPLMNRLYVTV
-214 LDNSTDRAH
+214 QDKSTDRAH
-223 LQEIADRVTHAVEE
+223 LQEIADRVTHAVEAGG
-237 SGNVVLFSQVR
+237 SVVVFSQVR
-248 PENDHPNR
+248 PQDDHPNR

-261 ISAVLVVLGFLV
+261 ISAVLVMLGFLV

-306 GQIIAVYM
+306 GQIIAIYM
-314 SLIFIYGLTAF
+314 ALIFVYGLTAF
-325 VIALPLSGL
+325 AIALPLSGW

-351 QGFRIEAS
+351 QGFRIEPS

-395 SQNKPRDTKSNRG
+395 SQNKPRDTKSNRE
-408 SFRRLPRPILL
+408 SFRRLPRPVLL
-419 SLRNTFRRLGRLSL
+419 SLRNTFRRPGRLFL

-461 IGHYFLADVTVNLN
+461 IGHYFLADVTVNLSN
-475 DSARISEIEPII
+475 SARISEVEPII
-487 QDVPGVAHVEGWAE
+487 RNVPGVGHVESWAA
-501 TAAVLVKSDGTSGQS
+501 TAVVLVKSDGTPGES
-516 VSLLAPPAGSRL
+516 VSLLAPPSGSRL
-528 VNPVML
+528 VNPVIL
-534 EGRWLRPG
+534 EGRWLQPG
-542 DDASVVVNERFR
+542 DDASIVVNERFR
-554 ETFPRLQPGDQIK
+554 ETFPDLKPGDRITI
-567 MKISGEEKTVTVIGF
+567 KISGNEKIVTVIGF

-589 SGYLAYTTYEYLSV
+589 GGYLAYTTYEYLSV
-603 VTHQNNRANSFHVVA
+603 VIHQSNRANSFHIA
-618 AQNNMNLQQQN
+618 ASKDNMTLEQQK

-634 IETRLKDH
+634 IETRLKEH
-642 GFRVAEVEAGRSLTA
+642 GYRIADVQAGRSLTSN
-657 DTASGLNILTG
+657 TASGLNILTG
-668 FLLIMAILIAV
+668 FLLMMAVLIAI

-713 MELVM
+713 MDLVM

-724 GLMSWI
+724 GLMSWL
-730 FGLLLALPVSSLMA
+730 FGVLLAFPVSSLMA

-756 DFTFTLIGVI
+756 DFTFTPIGVI
-766 LWLVVV
+766 LWWIVV

>member
-18 FRSLLVV
+18 FRSLLVI

-42 LIISQ
+42 LIIGQ
-47 DMKAGYAAVNPAN
+47 DMKAGYAAVDPAN
-60 IEIFASPF
+60 IEIFATPF
-68 DQDLVDSV
+68 TQDLVDSV
-76 RHVDG
+76 RHIDG
-81 VRQAEGVQTL
+81 VGKAEGVQVL
-91 TLRVENTKG
+91 TLRVLSTKG
-100 EWQPIELKA
+100 DWQPIELQA
-109 IPDIDKMAT
+109 IPDIGTM
-118 NLVSLKQGVWPPQER
+118 NINRVSLKQGVWPLQDR

-138 AYRLGEV
+138 AYRLREV
-145 AQGVGSTIQVE
+145 AKGVGSTIQVE
-156 LPSGKIRELS
+156 LPSGTIRELP
-166 VTAVTHDQ
+166 VVAVTHDQ

-193 TFSTLEW
+193 TYATLDW
-200 LESPLRMNRLYVTV
+200 LESPQQLNRLYVTV
-214 LDNSTDRAH
+214 QDNPNDRAH
-223 LQEIADRVTHAVEE
+223 LQEIADRVTHIVEE

-261 ISAVLVVLGFLV
+261 ISAVLVMLGFLV

-280 ITNTLSA
+280 ITNTLAA
-287 LLNQQ
+287 LLTQQ

-325 VIALPLSGL
+325 VIALPLSGW

-340 QNFASAINIDL
+340 QNFAAAINVDL
-351 QGFRIEAS
+351 QGFRIEPS

-367 ALVIPQLAGFLP
+367 ALVIPQLAGIVP

-395 SQNKPRDTKSNRG
+395 SQNKPRAARSNRG
-408 SFRRLPRPILL
+408 SFRRLSRPMLL
-419 SLRNTFRRLGRLSL
+419 SLRNTFRRPGRLFL
-433 TLLTLTL
+433 TLLTLTM

-475 DSARISEIEPII
+475 DSARISEIELII
-487 QDVPGVAHVEGWAE
+487 QGVPGVAHVEGWAE
-501 TAAVLVKSDGTSGQS
+501 TAGVLVKSDGTAGES
-516 VSLLAPPAGSRL
+516 VSLLAPPAGSTL

-534 EGRWLRPG
+534 AGRWLAPG
-542 DDASVVVNERFR
+542 DDGSIVVNERFR
-554 ETFPRLQPGDQIK
+554 ETFPGLKPGDQIK
-567 MKISGEEKTVTVIGF
+567 MKISGVEKTLTVIGF

-603 VTHQNNRANSFHVVA
+603 VTHQNNRANSFRVVA
-618 AQNNMNLQQQN
+618 VRNNLTLGEQN

-634 IETRLKDH
+634 IEARLKQH
-642 GFRVAEVEAGRSLTA
+642 GFSVSEVQAGRSLTST
-657 DTASGLNILTG
+657 TASGLNILTG
-668 FLLIMAILIAV
+668 FLLIMAVLIAI

-704 AIGASDRSV
+704 AIGASDRAV
-713 MELVM
+713 MDLVM

-730 FGLLLALPVSSLMA
+730 FGVLLALPVSSLMA

-756 DFTFTLIGVI
+756 DFTFTPIGII
-766 LWLVVV
+766 LWLFVV